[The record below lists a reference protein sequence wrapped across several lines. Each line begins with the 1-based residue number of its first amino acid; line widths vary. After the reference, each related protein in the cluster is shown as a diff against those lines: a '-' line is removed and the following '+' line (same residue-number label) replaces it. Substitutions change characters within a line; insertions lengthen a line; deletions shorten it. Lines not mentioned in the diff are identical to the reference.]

1 MTIRSIL
8 VVDDDPDTLKA
19 MRQVLEPKGYAVTV
33 AIGGQEALRSLGRK
47 PVDLVITDIVMPD
60 GDGFELVAALRKNF
74 PDTRVVAVSGGGNL
88 SPDTYL
94 VIARGFGVD
103 AVLQKPVMHDELIT
117 AIKGVETRPWGS
129 SPRDRS

>member
-19 MRQVLEPKGYAVTV
+19 MLQVLEPQGYAVSV
-33 AIGGQEALRSLGRK
+33 AVGGQEAIRSLDRK
-47 PVDLVITDIVMPD
+47 PVDLVITDIVMPE
-60 GDGFELVAALRKNF
+60 GDGFELVTALRKNF

-103 AVLQKPVMHDELIT
+103 AVLQKPVMHDELMT
-117 AIKGVETRPWGS
+117 AIKGVERRPWQPL
-129 SPRDRS
+129 PRDKA